1 MTVSVIFQLRL
12 RGPGPHTRPLRGGGD
27 LAEVPL
33 YGQKLAA
40 AKTAAATATAAAGTA
55 RSDPDR
61 RGPRGP
67 FRAGWRR
74 GTETG

>member
-40 AKTAAATATAAAGTA
+40 AKTAAATATATTAAGTT
-55 RSDPDR
+55 RSDPHR

-67 FRAGWRR
+67 F
-74 GTETG
+74 